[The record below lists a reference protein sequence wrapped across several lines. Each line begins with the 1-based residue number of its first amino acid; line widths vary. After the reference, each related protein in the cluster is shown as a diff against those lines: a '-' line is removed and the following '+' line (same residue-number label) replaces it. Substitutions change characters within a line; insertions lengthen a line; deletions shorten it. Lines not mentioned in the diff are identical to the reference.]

1 MFVAKKFAAFG
12 AAAAISVTGLVAA
25 TGVSANAANVTKS
38 VTYNCDLSGLGQGTQ
53 PVTAAYSI
61 PAFPASL
68 PAGTVVA
75 KQSITAKMTLPT
87 PVSALIVAGFEGKI
101 DGSVSGDVTF
111 GSTKVASSLTI
122 PSQTITDATAP
133 ATVNASGTLAG
144 FTAGTAGA
152 QAVKLPSAV
161 TAKFQND
168 AVTVQCTAAPGSDL
182 SLGSVTVT
190 KSSTGGGTNA
200 ALQKAE
206 AKLKQDQAKLNGLK
220 KGLKKA
226 KGHKKAALQK
236 KIAKLNKTIKADKAA
251 VAAAK

>member
-1 MFVAKKFAAFG
+1 MSVVKKFVALG
-12 AAAAISVTGLVAA
+12 AAAAISATGLVAA
-25 TGVSANAANVTKS
+25 AGTADAANVTKS

-68 PAGTVVA
+68 PTGTAVP
-75 KQSITAKMTLPT
+75 KQNITAKITLPT
-87 PVSALIVAGFEGKI
+87 PVSALIVAGFQGKI

-144 FTAGTAGA
+144 FKAGTAGA
-152 QAVKLPSAV
+152 QAVKLPGAV

-182 SLGSVTVT
+182 SLGSVTV
-190 KSSTGGGTNA
+190 GGSHALTA
-200 ALQKAE
+200 AK
-206 AKLKQDQAKLNGLK
+206 AKLAKDVKKLK
-220 KGLKKA
+220 AAKKA
-226 KGHKKAALQK
+226 LHKATGHKKVVLKKKVKQLTKQVKKDRKKVAALSK
-236 KIAKLNKTIKADKAA
+236 
-251 VAAAK
+251 